1 MTSAPRLAPSS
12 LNCTPTTPVSSE
24 ALAVTVTV
32 PLTDCPA
39 AGAVIDAVGG
49 AVSVEAPPNV
59 AVMVVSAMSRAEQVP
74 VPLQPPPL
82 HPVYVDPVVAAAVR
96 VTVVPTFTTCEQTVP
111 QEIPVGLV
119 TVPVPVPALL
129 IVRRAERGW
138 NVAVTVVAPVRV
150 TVHCAPRTVPQP
162 LQLAREELESGAAV
176 STTDAPLV
184 KLAEHVAPQ
193 LMPDGAL
200 VTVPEP
206 LPALRTPSEYV
217 EGGGVVPP
225 LCGSS
230 ARKTSDRPV
239 PFMSEVNR
247 TYCPSGENLA
257 KPL

>member
-1 MTSAPRLAPSS
+1 MVPPLP
-12 LNCTPTTPVSSE
+12 
-24 ALAVTVTV
+24 TVT
-32 PLTDCPA
+32 LTEAEAVVRPA
-39 AGAVIDAVGG
+39 A
-49 AVSVEAPPNV
+49 
-59 AVMVVSAMSRAEQVP
+59 SRATAVRACVP
-74 VPLQPPPL
+74 
-82 HPVYVDPVVAAAVR
+82 AAAVAVGR
-96 VTVVPTFTTCEQTVP
+96 TVVPTFTTCEQTVP

-138 NVAVTVVAPVRV
+138 NVAVTIWAPVRV
-150 TVHCAPRTVPQP
+150 TVHCAPRTLPQP
-162 LQLAREELESGAAV
+162 VQLARLELESGVAV

-193 LMPDGAL
+193 LMPDGTL

-230 ARKTSDRPV
+230 ARKTSDRPG
-239 PFMSEVNR
+239 PFRSEVKR
-247 TYCPSGENLA
+247 RYCPSDENFA
-257 KPL
+257 KLK

>member
-1 MTSAPRLAPSS
+1 MRGPFRLLMDGRWKFGSDEAKAWQT
-12 LNCTPTTPVSSE
+12 NFTGYAFEGPT
-24 ALAVTVTV
+24 L
-32 PLTDCPA
+32 
-39 AGAVIDAVGG
+39 
-49 AVSVEAPPNV
+49 
-59 AVMVVSAMSRAEQVP
+59 
-74 VPLQPPPL
+74 
-82 HPVYVDPVVAAAVR
+82 
-96 VTVVPTFTTCEQTVP
+96 
-111 QEIPVGLV
+111 
-119 TVPVPVPALL
+119 
-129 IVRRAERGW
+129 
-138 NVAVTVVAPVRV
+138 
-150 TVHCAPRTVPQP
+150 P

-257 KPL
+257 KLL